1 MADDLFDEDEEW
13 DDDVEDDEPGTT
25 FSVSEVADTIN
36 DVLGE
41 AFDRGIWVWGEITGL
56 STKNGHTYFSLVEAT
71 SSGGKAQLSVNLWAG
86 VMTKLR
92 PLLKRSGVTLE
103 NGVKVRV
110 FGSLDFYAPFGKIS
124 LNMRDIDP
132 RFTLGDIALQRE
144 ELIRRLRESG
154 DYDRN
159 RELEL
164 SPAPL
169 RVGVVTSES
178 SAAWADFRHEIERS
192 GLGFHLRLA
201 DVRVQG
207 ESAVRDVTTA
217 IRALGLR
224 DDIDVIAVV
233 RGGGSRAELAT
244 FDAEEIARAIA
255 ASPVP
260 VVTGIGH
267 EIDTSVA
274 DEVAYERFKTPT
286 ACAAGLVERVNGFVT
301 ATEDAWSSIARLATD
316 ALAESNGTL
325 RIMANQIASR
335 TRSAVE
341 RAEER
346 LGFRSTRLR
355 TNVASSIVANEV
367 RVLSGRDRLRRRFPQ
382 VLERSSL
389 QIGGLE
395 ARVRL
400 LDPRELMK
408 RGWSVTRSSS
418 GAVVRSVA
426 DVGDGERLTTQLADG
441 TITSTV
447 GAVAREDVRK

>member
-1 MADDLFDEDEEW
+1 MADDLFDDDEW
-13 DDDVEDDEPGTT
+13 DDDVDDEEPGTT

-71 SSGGKAQLSVNLWAG
+71 PSGGKAQLSVNLWAG

-217 IRALGLR
+217 IRVLGQR

-260 VVTGIGH
+260 VITGIGH

-274 DEVAYERFKTPT
+274 DEVAHERFKTPT
-286 ACAAGLVERVNGFVT
+286 ACAAGLVERVQAFVN
-301 ATEDAWSSIARLATD
+301 ATEEAWSSIARLASD
-316 ALAESNGTL
+316 ALGESNGAL
-325 RIMANQIASR
+325 RVMANLIASR

-355 TNVASSIVANEV
+355 TSVANSIVAHET
-367 RVLSGRDRLRRRFPQ
+367 RVLSGRDRLRRRLPQ

-389 QIGGLE
+389 QVGGFE
-395 ARVRL
+395 ARARL

-418 GAVVRSVA
+418 GAVIRSVS
-426 DVGDGERLTTQLADG
+426 DVGDGESLTTQLVDG
-441 TITSTV
+441 TISSTV
-447 GAVAREDVRK
+447 DAVTPDDVRK